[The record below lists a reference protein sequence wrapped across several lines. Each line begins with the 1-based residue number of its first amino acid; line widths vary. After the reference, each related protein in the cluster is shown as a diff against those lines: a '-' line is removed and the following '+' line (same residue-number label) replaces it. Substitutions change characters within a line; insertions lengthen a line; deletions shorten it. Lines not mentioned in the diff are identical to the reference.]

1 MLNKSIPK
9 LILFV
14 FFTTNNS
21 IFSQLQIGDISP
33 NFSAPIC
40 ANSNEITFDLYQ
52 NTNGAVNGGNYKV
65 IWLNLFTSW

>member
-1 MLNKSIPK
+1 MFNKSIPK

-14 FFTTNNS
+14 FFAINNS
-21 IFSQLQIGDISP
+21 LFSQLQIGDISP

-52 NTNGAVNGGNYKV
+52 NTNGAVNGGNFKV

>member
-1 MLNKSIPK
+1 VFNKSIPK

-14 FFTTNNS
+14 FFAINNS
-21 IFSQLQIGDISP
+21 LFSQLQIGDISP

-52 NTNGAVNGGNYKV
+52 NTNGAVNGGNFKV